1 MDVADHY
8 RENEPV
14 YDHIDARLQSLYESF
29 ASASRAEQRMM
40 LQRSLTFAVTSVQT
54 AVRNHEQ
61 GYCAS
66 IGQHRQSD
74 IADGLLDA
82 GVNYYKNKAKYI
94 FHNLSEPDYDR
105 ILNEYE
111 AGNLDKCH
119 RAIADECLG
128 VGLRKAGFTMA
139 MVMTDEKLCLDTHVR
154 QFMGLEE
161 GDIYSG
167 VVVEKYEAQCDRFI
181 DSLPDEVSHLSR
193 FMKQWVAFDAQQ
205 GVVTTHDPYFLS
217 FPQQMVS
224 EGLSNN
230 STMGEV

>member
-8 RENEPV
+8 RQNEPV

-29 ASASRAEQRMM
+29 ADASRPEQRMM

-66 IGQHRQSD
+66 IGQHKQDR

-111 AGNLDKCH
+111 AGNLDVCH

-139 MVMTDEKLCLDTHVR
+139 MVMTDKKLCIDSHIR
-154 QFMGLEE
+154 QFMGLDRE
-161 GDIYSG
+161 DIYNG

-181 DSLPDEVSHLSR
+181 DSLPSELGHLSR

-205 GVVTTHDPYFLS
+205 GVVTTHDVYFLS
-217 FPQQMVS
+217 FPTEMVS
-224 EGLSNN
+224 EDLNSN
-230 STMGEV
+230 STTVEV